1 VNAQLT
7 EDPAARPGAMSDIEP
22 TPGTSGAHR
31 GVRID
36 VRDLSRRVRVRRRG
50 EVTLVDGASFTL
62 EAGQLVAIVG
72 PSGAGK
78 TTLLEA
84 IAGIA
89 PATSGS
95 VHFDGIDV
103 YANLA
108 TFRSVLGYVPQDDII
123 HTDLPLRRTLSYAAQ
138 LRLPSSTTA
147 NEIDHAVRDALDAV
161 GLTDQADVR
170 VGSLSGGQ
178 RKRASIAVE
187 LLTDPHVFFL
197 DEPTSGLDPI
207 TSTELVT
214 RLRQLADR
222 SATVVFTTHSVDD
235 LARCDRVVFM
245 TRGGRVGFVGTVD
258 EALDRFGVSSV
269 PELYR
274 RLADG
279 NVTFEAAGTTAPVPA
294 PYVDPRKVIGRPV
307 ANALTQWSVLT
318 RRTLETLTRN
328 RLTLAILIGSPA
340 LVIAMFAILFRP
352 GAFDPHDPSPSSMV
366 MIGFWV
372 VFAAFFFGLTYGLLQ
387 ITTERTILRREHLV
401 GLRLGPYVASKVT
414 VLVPFLLLVI
424 VGMLAVLRLLDRLPS
439 RPLAVYTSIGVGL
452 LLCAVAALG
461 LGLLTSAAVA
471 NVAQAT
477 LALPMLCFPAVL
489 FSGAIL
495 PVHLMARAGAA
506 LSAVIPTRWTFEAMG
521 HDLGARA
528 ILAEGDSPLG
538 PPLLASYGDA
548 GTNSTGV
555 YWLVLAVF
563 AVAFLVGTW
572 RVLVRTTQGSMR

>member
-1 VNAQLT
+1 
-7 EDPAARPGAMSDIEP
+7 
-22 TPGTSGAHR
+22 
-31 GVRID
+31 
-36 VRDLSRRVRVRRRG
+36 
-50 EVTLVDGASFTL
+50 
-62 EAGQLVAIVG
+62 
-72 PSGAGK
+72 
-78 TTLLEA
+78 
-84 IAGIA
+84 
-89 PATSGS
+89 
-95 VHFDGIDV
+95 
-103 YANLA
+103 
-108 TFRSVLGYVPQDDII
+108 
-123 HTDLPLRRTLSYAAQ
+123 
-138 LRLPSSTTA
+138 
-147 NEIDHAVRDALDAV
+147 
-161 GLTDQADVR
+161 
-170 VGSLSGGQ
+170 
-178 RKRASIAVE
+178 
-187 LLTDPHVFFL
+187 
-197 DEPTSGLDPI
+197 
-207 TSTELVT
+207 
-214 RLRQLADR
+214 
-222 SATVVFTTHSVDD
+222 
-235 LARCDRVVFM
+235 M
-245 TRGGRVGFVGTVD
+245 TRGGRVGFVGTVA
-258 EALDRFGVSSV
+258 EALARFGVSSV

-279 NVTFEAAGTTAPVPA
+279 DVAVEATGTTLPVPA
-294 PYVDPRKVIGRPV
+294 PDVDPRHVIGRPV
-307 ANALTQWSVLT
+307 ADGLTQWRVLT
-318 RRTLETLTRN
+318 QRTLETLTRN
-328 RLTLAILIGSPA
+328 RLTLAILLGSPA
-340 LVIAMFAILFRP
+340 LVIGMFAILFRP
-352 GAFDPHDPSPSSMV
+352 GAFDIQDPSPSSMV

-439 RPLAVYTSIGVGL
+439 RPLAVYASIGVGL

-461 LGLLTSAAVA
+461 LGLLTSASVS

-495 PVHLMARAGAA
+495 PVHLMAQAGAA

-538 PPLLASYGDA
+538 PPLLSSYGDA

-555 YWLVLAVF
+555 YWLVLALF